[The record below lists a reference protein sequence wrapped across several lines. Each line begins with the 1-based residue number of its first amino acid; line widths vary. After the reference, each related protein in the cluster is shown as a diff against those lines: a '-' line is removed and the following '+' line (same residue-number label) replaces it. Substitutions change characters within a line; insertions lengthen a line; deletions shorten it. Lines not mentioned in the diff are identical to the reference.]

1 MNYFPSYR
9 HFKNK
14 IELELDLSNYATKFD
29 LKLARGVDTQFAIKE
44 NYLANL
50 ELEIDKLESVPSG
63 LSSLKSKVDKSDA
76 DRLASVPN
84 D

>member
-29 LKLARGVDTQFAIKE
+29 I
-44 NYLANL
+44 NL
-50 ELEIDKLESVPSG
+50 QEVLIHDLQK
-63 LSSLKSKVDKSDA
+63 KKII
-76 DRLASVPN
+76 
-84 D
+84 